1 MDILKGT
8 SANFEEEV
16 LNSQKPVL
24 IDFYADWCGP
34 CKMIAP
40 IIEKI
45 ANENAD
51 IKVVKINV
59 DDEQELAIKYGV
71 MSIPTIVVIKEG
83 KEVNRKV
90 GLADKTE
97 ILNMVK

>member
-16 LNSQKPVL
+16 LNCKMPVL

-45 ANENAD
+45 ANENSD

-71 MSIPTIVVIKEG
+71 MSIPTIVVVKEG

-97 ILNMVK
+97 LLNLIK

>member
-59 DDEQELAIKYGV
+59 DDEQELAIKYGIV
-71 MSIPTIVVIKEG
+71 SIPTLVVIKEG
-83 KEVNRKV
+83 KEENRKV